1 MPPSNLLFGEALA
14 TRCAQAI
21 YRCLEEVGSTK
32 GALYLRQPGG
42 GPYLE
47 VCHYGWPRGTRP
59 PESITDQD
67 PLQVR
72 VAREKRSFAVNTAAD
87 ALELTAFG
95 LGERP
100 RCLVTPIYMM
110 GDQIGVLVQRDPA
123 KGDAFDLE
131 RAEAPTLRICHEIVD
146 LVKEFGVYGP
156 AKPKEAKPLPTA
168 AELIDQTPPPT
179 EHAPKWVPT
188 TEALPG
194 MPEVIHTPSLKVG
207 PQGQAAGEKLFGYE
221 NTQVGFSALPWE
233 AADRTLSGI
242 MAPSRPTPV
251 QHRKRGMMS
260 PELRAFFWEMAS
272 LISQIV
278 PVAAVVLW
286 MEDPEEIRPLL
297 CFSPLPIS
305 ENLQQQVMAHA
316 TYHLTTVREQD
327 LRVVAKAEIPE
338 GTLLDGAFATYLPLL
353 MNESSSGHDL
363 LMVFRQEDQPFSMPE
378 MEIIQRMGRVLG
390 MQLEEARLHERYHQA
405 FLSVSHRILK
415 SSESRLPDL
424 RSHSV
429 ATARLAREVALK
441 LDLPSEDV
449 EAVSIAAILHDVGM
463 LLLDPALVQKAQ
475 LTPDEKLKLRQHP
488 DLAAIFLKD
497 LRFPFD
503 VVRVIRHHHE
513 RWDGHG
519 YPDKLR
525 ESAIPMGSRI
535 IHVIEAYEVMTS
547 GKSYRTP
554 IGFRNALDE
563 LKKES
568 GSQFDP
574 TVVEAFCELMT
585 RREGRI

>member
-1 MPPSNLLFGEALA
+1 MPPAHLIFGAALA

-21 YRCLEEVGSTK
+21 YRCLEEVGSAK
-32 GALYLRQPGG
+32 GALFLKAPGG
-42 GPYLE
+42 GGFHE

-59 PESITDQD
+59 PEVLSEQD
-67 PLQVR
+67 PLV
-72 VAREKRSFAVNTAAD
+72 VHLAREKRSLVVNGGTEVH
-87 ALELTAFG
+87 ELAAFG
-95 LGERP
+95 PMERA
-100 RCLVTPIYMM
+100 RFLVTPIYLM
-110 GDQIGVLVQRDPA
+110 GDWIGILVQRDPMRSD
-123 KGDAFDLE
+123 GFDME
-131 RAEAPTLRICHEIVD
+131 RAEAPTLRICQE
-146 LVKEFGVYGP
+146 LVELMREFGVYGP
-156 AKPKEAKPLPTA
+156 AKPKEVKPLPTA
-168 AELIDQTPPPT
+168 AELIEATPPPA
-179 EHAPKWVPT
+179 EHAPKWIQT
-188 TEALPG
+188 TEAYPG
-194 MPEVIHTPSLKVG
+194 MPDVIHTPVVKVG
-207 PQGQAAGEKLFGYE
+207 PQGQVPGEKLFGYE
-221 NTQVGFSALPWE
+221 NTAVGFSALPWE
-233 AADRTLSGI
+233 AAERTLSGI
-242 MAPSRPTPV
+242 MAPNRPTPV
-251 QHRKRGMMS
+251 HHRKRGMMS

-278 PVAAVVLW
+278 PVAGVALW

-297 CFSPLPIS
+297 CFSPLPLS
-305 ENLQQQVMAHA
+305 EDLQQQVLAHA
-316 TYHLTTVREQD
+316 TYHLHTVREQD
-327 LRVVAKAEIPE
+327 LRLVSKAEIPE

-353 MNESSSGHDL
+353 MNEGASGHDL

-415 SSESRLPDL
+415 SAEARLPDL
-424 RSHSV
+424 RSHSI

-441 LDLPSEDV
+441 LDLPSEEV

-475 LTPDEKLKLRQHP
+475 LSPEEKLKMRQHP

-503 VVRVIRHHHE
+503 VVRIIRHHHE

-525 ESAIPMGSRI
+525 ESSIPMGSRI

-547 GKSYRTP
+547 GKGYRQP

-563 LKKES
+563 LRKES
-568 GSQFDP
+568 SHQFDP
-574 TVVEAFCELMT
+574 TVVEAFCDLMT
-585 RREGRI
+585 RKEGKL

>member
-1 MPPSNLLFGEALA
+1 MPPPHILFGEALA

-42 GPYLE
+42 TAFQE
-47 VCHYGWPRGTRP
+47 ICHYGWPRGTRP
-59 PESITDQD
+59 PEELTEQH
-67 PLQVR
+67 PLLVR
-72 VAREKRSFAVNTAAD
+72 VAREKRSFAVNDPAG

-95 LGERP
+95 LGDRP
-100 RCLVTPIYMM
+100 RCLITPVYMM
-110 GDQIGVLVQRDPA
+110 GDQIGVLIQRDPTR
-123 KGDAFDLE
+123 GDAYDLE
-131 RAEAPTLRICHEIVD
+131 RAEAPTLRICHELVD

-156 AKPKEAKPLPTA
+156 AKVKEAKPLPTA
-168 AELIDQTPPPT
+168 AELINQTPPPV
-179 EHAPKWVPT
+179 EHAPKWVQT

-194 MPEVIHTPSLKVG
+194 MPEVIHTPSIKVG

-286 MEDPEEIRPLL
+286 MEDTEEIRPLL

-327 LRVVAKAEIPE
+327 LRVVAKAEIPD

-363 LMVFRQEDQPFSMPE
+363 LMVFRQEDSPFSMAE

-390 MQLEEARLHERYHQA
+390 MQLEESRLHERYHQA

-415 SSESRLPDL
+415 SAEARLPDL
-424 RSHSV
+424 RSHSI

-463 LLLDPALVQKAQ
+463 LLLDPTLVQKAQ
-475 LTPDEKLKLRQHP
+475 LTPDEKLKMRQHP